1 VAAWSVGRVVA
12 CLVVL
17 TVLKEVQEWALHGAR
32 LFDGVSSLEFLELV
46 RRWLT
51 AG

>member
-1 VAAWSVGRVVA
+1 VASWSLGRVVA
-12 CLVVL
+12 CLVAL

-46 RRWLT
+46 WQRLT
-51 AG
+51 GR